1 MSTLKLNLKF
11 TQTLEISE
19 KGRAFILDTFKL
31 ALENPN
37 DEGFPEGY
45 RNAISKLPSDA
56 SEDLILSTLVGEVTA
71 CMIHT
76 EIPASN
82 PPADLGLW
90 TTRISGVEYAE
101 PNPPLPPPE
110 GVQPQVI
117 EVSRQHG

>member
-19 KGRAFILDTFKL
+19 KGRAFILDTFKR

-37 DEGFPEGY
+37 DAGFPEGY

-56 SEDLILSTLVGEVTA
+56 SEDLILSTVIGEVTA
-71 CMIHT
+71 CIIQA
-76 EIPASN
+76 EIPACN
-82 PPADLGLW
+82 PPADEGLW